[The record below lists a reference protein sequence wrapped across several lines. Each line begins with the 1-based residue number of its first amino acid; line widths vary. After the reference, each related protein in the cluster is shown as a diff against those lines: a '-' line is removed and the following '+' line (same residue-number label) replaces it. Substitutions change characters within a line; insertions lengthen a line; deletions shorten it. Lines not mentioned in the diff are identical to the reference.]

1 MLNHQYVTRT
11 NSAHQNTFTDMEPLT
26 NEPPCQAPQIS
37 IENLILP
44 EAEEIPDYKW
54 YVLRASYGR
63 AQKAE
68 NIIAGQGIIT
78 FLPMECKSTVIN
90 GQRHWKKVPCTPS
103 HLFVYCTYK
112 EARSF
117 THRDT
122 SSRQS
127 IPYVDFNYDHTAHE
141 TDGRDKIM
149 TVPFRQMQNFIRIVL
164 AAIPESYSVT
174 PQEIHYRPGGKV
186 RITEGPFKGVTGH
199 VARIHSQQRVVVT
212 IPGVI
217 SFATTYIP
225 KAFLEPI
232 E

>member
-1 MLNHQYVTRT
+1 MTLT
-11 NSAHQNTFTDMEPLT
+11 NSARQNKFTDMEPLI
-26 NEPPCQAPQIS
+26 NEPPCQAPKIS
-37 IENLILP
+37 IEDLILP
-44 EAEEIPDYKW
+44 ETDEIPGHQW

-63 AQKAE
+63 ARKAE
-68 NIIAGQGIIT
+68 KIISEHGIIT
-78 FLPMECKSTVIN
+78 FLPMECKCTIIN

-103 HLFVYCTYK
+103 HLFVYCTYE

-117 THRDT
+117 THRDMC
-122 SSRQS
+122 SKQS
-127 IPYVDFNYDHTAHE
+127 IPYIDFNYDHTAHE
-141 TDGRDKIM
+141 ADGRDKIM
-149 TVPFRQMQNFIRIVL
+149 TVPFRQMQNFIRMVL

-174 PQEIHYRPGGKV
+174 PHEIHYRPGGMV
-186 RITEGPFKGVTGH
+186 RITEGPFKGVIGH

-212 IPGVI
+212 IQGVI